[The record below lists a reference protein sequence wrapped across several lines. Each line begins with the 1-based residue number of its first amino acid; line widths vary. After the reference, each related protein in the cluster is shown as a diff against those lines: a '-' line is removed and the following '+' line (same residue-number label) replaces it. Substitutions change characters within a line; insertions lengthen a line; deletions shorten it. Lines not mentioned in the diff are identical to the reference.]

1 MPQPLVVVDGR
12 GGLPDEIS
20 RQLRL
25 SGAVRVHG
33 GPFAADAAEALLP
46 GRPRDRPSAVVLV
59 ATRTVTVEAT
69 APWQRAGVPHLPV
82 TWHGAV
88 ATVGPLVAPG
98 SGACWR
104 CHALTARDLEAVG
117 ALPGNRLAPDPVVD
131 LPPGGLG
138 VLTAAVTATVVLGAV
153 AGATRLVG
161 VSTELEADGP
171 AVTHRH
177 WERHPLCPC
186 AAPAGR
192 VGPVAR
198 AGSGVRAPASGGHDT
213 MTG

>member
-25 SGAVRVHG
+25 TGGARVHG
-33 GPFAADAAEALLP
+33 GPFAADAAEALLATSP
-46 GRPRDRPSAVVLV
+46 RERPAMVVLV
-59 ATRTVTVEAT
+59 AARTVAVEAT
-69 APWQRAGVPHLPV
+69 APWHRAGILHLPV
-82 TWHGAV
+82 TCDGDV

-104 CHALTARDLEAVG
+104 CHALTAHDLEAVG
-117 ALPGNRLAPDPVVD
+117 ALPSSRLTLDPVA

-138 VLTAAVTATVVLGAV
+138 VLTAAVTATVVLGAI

-161 VSTELEADGP
+161 VSTELEVTGP
-171 AVTHRH
+171 TVTHRH
-177 WERHPLCPC
+177 WDRHPMCPSC
-186 AAPAGR
+186 SPPRG
-192 VGPVAR
+192 R
-198 AGSGVRAPASGGHDT
+198 AGSKVTAGPAVGAPLPGGHDT
-213 MTG
+213 MAG